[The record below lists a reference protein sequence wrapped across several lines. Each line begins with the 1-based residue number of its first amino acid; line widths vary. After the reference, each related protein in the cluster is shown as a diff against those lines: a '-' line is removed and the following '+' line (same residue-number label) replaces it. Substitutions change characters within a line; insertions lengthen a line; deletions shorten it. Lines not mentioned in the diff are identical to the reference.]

1 MNKVRNSLLGIL
13 AFVLLFS
20 NIQITNATLWDLQ
33 IDVSL
38 EKSPLLVG
46 DTPIVI
52 GIVTDHA
59 GKPISEAEIKI
70 RLGQNSL
77 LTSTDVLGNFLV
89 EFTDFD
95 EMPGS
100 YIVNVYAT
108 SNEKIG
114 LKSIDFQVK
123 GELSVFSQTQKILS
137 TTEAVK
143 YLHSTVEDFENDPL
157 GLKLYYH
164 YQYLQTQFL
173 EEQKI
178 QLALIEQQQ
187 LIDEQRAFS
196 IQLANQII
204 EEENPGAGI
213 YSGYKYDRFVSN
225 LDDSVRD
232 IIVNQLNYT
241 VNVFYKAQ
249 QAMNEV
255 LANGGTIEEA
265 RKAYYEKAA
274 ISRELMEAMTL
285 INQNND
291 FENATNTNIELVSS
305 VNGTE
310 NYQGIDNSQVL
321 NVNDTIIDVGKSGS
335 VIYLNVNGTIIK
347 LYVNGTQVIQI
358 TNSTQ

>member
-1 MNKVRNSLLGIL
+1 M
-13 AFVLLFS
+13 LLFS
-20 NIQITNATLWDLQ
+20 NIQTTNAVLWDLQ
-33 IDVSL
+33 IDVKL
-38 EKSPLLVG
+38 EKNPLLVG
-46 DTPIVI
+46 DTPIVT
-52 GIVTDHA
+52 GVVSDHA
-59 GKPISEAEIKI
+59 GKPISGAEIKI
-70 RLGQNSL
+70 RLGQNSIL
-77 LTSTDVLGNFLV
+77 SSTDAAGNFVV

-108 SNEKIG
+108 TNERIG

-123 GELSVFSQTQKILS
+123 GELSVFSQTQKIIS
-137 TTEAVK
+137 TPEAVK
-143 YLHSTVEDFENDPL
+143 YLHSTAEDFENDPL

-164 YQYLQTQFL
+164 YQYLQTQFF

-178 QLALIEQQQ
+178 QLELIEQQQ
-187 LIDEQRAFS
+187 LINEQRALS
-196 IQLANQII
+196 IQLTNQII

-241 VNVFYKAQ
+241 VNVFYNAQ

-255 LANGGTIEEA
+255 LANGGTLEEA

-291 FENATNTNIELVSS
+291 FENATNANIELVSS
-305 VNGTE
+305 ANGTE
-310 NYQGIDNSQVL
+310 NSVGGIDSSQVL
-321 NVNDTIIDVGKSGS
+321 NVNGTIIDVGKTGS